1 MAGQMRAGSRR
12 STASSL
18 LPILKP
24 FSFRLSWLL
33 DKGNESET
41 EFPSQFSHS
50 LSRSSSNLT
59 IKGVSRSSV
68 YTLIGDFTSVIDCS

>member
-33 DKGNESET
+33 DKGNEFET

-50 LSRSSSNLT
+50 LSRSNSNLT
-59 IKGVSRSSV
+59 KVSV
-68 YTLIGDFTSVIDCS
+68 VLAFTH